1 MRNAARQAKRSALTL
16 LVFAL
21 VTTTILALTYALT
34 RDTVLANEDATRSAL
49 MAQTLP
55 EGSFDNSLMAD
66 PVTLNA
72 ETLHTLGL
80 ADNARAYLARRQ
92 GQPVAV
98 VFETVAPN
106 GYGGK
111 IRLLVGMLANGKV
124 SGVRV
129 IAHKETPGLG
139 DYIDSTKS
147 RWSEQFSGKSERAR
161 WKVKKDGGD
170 FDYMSGATISARA
183 VTAAVG
189 RVATLFNARRQQYLA
204 QP

>member
-1 MRNAARQAKRSALTL
+1 MLNAARQARRSALTL

-21 VTTTILALTYALT
+21 VTTAILALTYALT
-34 RDTVLANEDATRSAL
+34 HDTVRANEDAARTRL

-55 EGSFDNSLMAD
+55 EGSFNNDLIAD
-66 PVTLNA
+66 PVALNPA
-72 ETLHTLGL
+72 QRQTLGL
-80 ADNARAYLARRQ
+80 PDNATAFIARQ
-92 GQPVAV
+92 DGKPVGL
-98 VFETVAPN
+98 VFESVAPN

-111 IRLLVGMLANGKV
+111 IRLLVGILVNGQV

-139 DYIDSTKS
+139 DYIDHAKS
-147 RWSEQFSGKSERAR
+147 RWSEQFSGKGIEAR
-161 WKVKKDGGD
+161 WKVSKDGGD

-183 VTAAVG
+183 VSAAVG
-189 RVATLFNARRQQYLA
+189 RVVTLFDANRRQFLA

>member
-1 MRNAARQAKRSALTL
+1 MLNAARQARRSALTL

-21 VTTTILALTYALT
+21 VTTAILALTYALT
-34 RDTVLANEDATRSAL
+34 HDTVRANEDAARTRL

-55 EGSFDNSLMAD
+55 EGSFNNDLIAD
-66 PVTLNA
+66 PVALNPA
-72 ETLHTLGL
+72 QRLTLGL
-80 ADNARAYLARRQ
+80 PDNATAFIARQ
-92 GQPVAV
+92 DGKPVGL
-98 VFETVAPN
+98 VFESVAPN

-111 IRLLVGMLANGKV
+111 IRLLVGILANGQV

-139 DYIDSTKS
+139 DYIDHAKS
-147 RWSEQFSGKSERAR
+147 RWSEQFSGKGIEAR
-161 WKVKKDGGD
+161 WKVSKDGGD

-183 VTAAVG
+183 VSAAVG
-189 RVATLFNARRQQYLA
+189 RVVTLFDANRRQFLA

>member
-21 VTTTILALTYALT
+21 VTTAVLALTYALT
-34 RDTVLANEDATRSAL
+34 RDTVRANEDAARTAL

-55 EGSFDNSLMAD
+55 EGSFDNSLIAS
-66 PVTLNA
+66 PVALDTA
-72 ETLHTLGL
+72 SRHTLGL
-80 ADNARAYLARRQ
+80 ADDANAYLARRQ

-139 DYIDSTKS
+139 DYIDSAKS
-147 RWSEQFSGKSERAR
+147 RWSEQFAGKDTHAR

-170 FDYMSGATISARA
+170 FDYISGATISARA

-189 RVATLFNARRQQYLA
+189 RVATLFNAQRQQYLA